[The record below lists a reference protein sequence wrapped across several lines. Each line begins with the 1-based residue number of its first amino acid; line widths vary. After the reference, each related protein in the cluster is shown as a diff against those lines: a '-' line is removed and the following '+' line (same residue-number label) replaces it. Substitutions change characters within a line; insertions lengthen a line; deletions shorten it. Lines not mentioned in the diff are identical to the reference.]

1 MVSESSRTSFIS
13 LNPDPQINATLMG
26 LEYLPYI
33 CRDIVQ
39 CTNLEVRG
47 NRRGRLSVEAG
58 FHNPNPSRNRI
69 MHIAP
74 SKRRSPAPP
83 GPPSPNRHRDAQ
95 MMNKRVLQ
103 AAHHVANAAVIA
115 FAAPISITRQSRRVA
130 YTARALWA
138 TWSGVSVRDF
148 HVDRRESI
156 MGLAES
162 RDKRM
167 AAARQLDRALVGA
180 SLKSEISNV
189 EVMALYWENREKLRL
204 EGAGGGRRA
213 LMRCRMDREFD
224 DRFVQTLN
232 ARIEA
237 YYSPRAILT
246 KSLLS
251 FATLGMIPHMMRML
265 WFNAGISPTPVIT
278 PNKFVVLTL

>member
-1 MVSESSRTSFIS
+1 
-13 LNPDPQINATLMG
+13 
-26 LEYLPYI
+26 
-33 CRDIVQ
+33 
-39 CTNLEVRG
+39 
-47 NRRGRLSVEAG
+47 
-58 FHNPNPSRNRI
+58 

-265 WFNAGISPTPVIT
+265 WFNADNKLDRFLFGKVQAIPTCSEAEAAVFEGIEMISWY
-278 PNKFVVLTL
+278 NGVVPGDCGDMNGMDREINPLMVFDRVGKRPLFPF